1 MDEEKKQKIMYWLAE
16 VAICSHTF
24 IDRPEHPEMKKEYM
38 SLAVGILI
46 GAILYENNR
55 KMRSIGVLNVIDTSE
70 GIQMALALDSE
81 VKEFVNKEY
90 VILQVRNRKA

>member
-1 MDEEKKQKIMYWLAE
+1 MSLTIIWVL
-16 VAICSHTF
+16 ISL
-24 IDRPEHPEMKKEYM
+24 M

-55 KMRSIGVLNVIDTSE
+55 KMRSIGVLNVIDTNE

>member
-1 MDEEKKQKIMYWLAE
+1 MSLTIIWVL
-16 VAICSHTF
+16 ISL
-24 IDRPEHPEMKKEYM
+24 M

-46 GAILYENNR
+46 GAILYEHNR
-55 KMRSIGVLNVIDTSE
+55 KMRSIGILNVIDTSE

-81 VKEFVNKEY
+81 VREFVNKEY

>member
-1 MDEEKKQKIMYWLAE
+1 
-16 VAICSHTF
+16 
-24 IDRPEHPEMKKEYM
+24 M
-38 SLAVGILI
+38 SLTIIWVLISLMSLSVGILI

-55 KMRSIGVLNVIDTSE
+55 KMRSIGILNVIDTSE

-90 VILQVRNRKA
+90 VILQIRNRKA

>member
-1 MDEEKKQKIMYWLAE
+1 
-16 VAICSHTF
+16 
-24 IDRPEHPEMKKEYM
+24 M

-90 VILQVRNRKA
+90 VILQIRNRKA

>member
-1 MDEEKKQKIMYWLAE
+1 MSLTIIWVL
-16 VAICSHTF
+16 ISL
-24 IDRPEHPEMKKEYM
+24 M

-46 GAILYENNR
+46 GVILYENNR

-90 VILQVRNRKA
+90 VILQIRNRKA

>member
-1 MDEEKKQKIMYWLAE
+1 MSLTIIWVL
-16 VAICSHTF
+16 ISL
-24 IDRPEHPEMKKEYM
+24 M

-55 KMRSIGVLNVIDTSE
+55 KMRSIGVLNIIDTNE

-90 VILQVRNRKA
+90 VILQIRNRKA

>member
-1 MDEEKKQKIMYWLAE
+1 MSLTIIW
-16 VAICSHTF
+16 VF
-24 IDRPEHPEMKKEYM
+24 ISLM

-46 GAILYENNR
+46 GVILYEHNR

>member
-1 MDEEKKQKIMYWLAE
+1 MSLTIIWVL
-16 VAICSHTF
+16 ISL
-24 IDRPEHPEMKKEYM
+24 M

-46 GAILYENNR
+46 GAILYENSR
-55 KMRSIGVLNVIDTSE
+55 KMRSIGVLNVIDTNE

>member
-1 MDEEKKQKIMYWLAE
+1 MSLTIIWVL
-16 VAICSHTF
+16 ISL
-24 IDRPEHPEMKKEYM
+24 M

-70 GIQMALALDSE
+70 GIRMALALDSE

-90 VILQVRNRKA
+90 VILQIRNRKA

>member
-1 MDEEKKQKIMYWLAE
+1 MSLTIIWVL
-16 VAICSHTF
+16 ISL
-24 IDRPEHPEMKKEYM
+24 M

-55 KMRSIGVLNVIDTSE
+55 KMRSIGILNVIDTSE

-90 VILQVRNRKA
+90 VILQIRNRKA

>member
-1 MDEEKKQKIMYWLAE
+1 MSLTIIWVL
-16 VAICSHTF
+16 ISL
-24 IDRPEHPEMKKEYM
+24 M

-81 VKEFVNKEY
+81 VREFVNKEY

>member
-1 MDEEKKQKIMYWLAE
+1 MSLTIIWVL
-16 VAICSHTF
+16 ISL
-24 IDRPEHPEMKKEYM
+24 M

-70 GIQMALALDSE
+70 GIQMALTLDSE

-90 VILQVRNRKA
+90 VILQIRNRKA

>member
-1 MDEEKKQKIMYWLAE
+1 MSLTIIWVL
-16 VAICSHTF
+16 ISF
-24 IDRPEHPEMKKEYM
+24 I

-90 VILQVRNRKA
+90 VILQIRNRKA

>member
-1 MDEEKKQKIMYWLAE
+1 MSLTIIW
-16 VAICSHTF
+16 VF
-24 IDRPEHPEMKKEYM
+24 ISLM

-70 GIQMALALDSE
+70 GIRMALALDSE
-81 VKEFVNKEY
+81 IKEFVNKEY
-90 VILQVRNRKA
+90 VILQIRNRKA

>member
-1 MDEEKKQKIMYWLAE
+1 MLPTSIWVL
-16 VAICSHTF
+16 ISL
-24 IDRPEHPEMKKEYM
+24 I

-46 GAILYENNR
+46 GVILYEHNR

>member
-1 MDEEKKQKIMYWLAE
+1 MLPTSIWVL
-16 VAICSHTF
+16 ISL
-24 IDRPEHPEMKKEYM
+24 M
-38 SLAVGILI
+38 SLAVGVLI
-46 GAILYENNR
+46 GVILYEHNR
-55 KMRSIGVLNVIDTSE
+55 KMRSIGILNIIDTSE

>member
-1 MDEEKKQKIMYWLAE
+1 MSLTIIWVL
-16 VAICSHTF
+16 ISL
-24 IDRPEHPEMKKEYM
+24 M

-70 GIQMALALDSE
+70 GIHMALALDSE
-81 VKEFVNKEY
+81 VKDFVNKEY
-90 VILQVRNRKA
+90 VILQIRNRKA

>member
-1 MDEEKKQKIMYWLAE
+1 MSLTIIWVL
-16 VAICSHTF
+16 ISL
-24 IDRPEHPEMKKEYM
+24 M

-55 KMRSIGVLNVIDTSE
+55 KMRSIGVLNIIDTNE

-90 VILQVRNRKA
+90 VVLQVRNRKA

>member
-1 MDEEKKQKIMYWLAE
+1 MSLTIIWVL
-16 VAICSHTF
+16 ISL
-24 IDRPEHPEMKKEYM
+24 M
-38 SLAVGILI
+38 SLALGILI
-46 GAILYENNR
+46 GVILYEHNR
-55 KMRSIGVLNVIDTSE
+55 KMRSIGILNIIDTSE

>member
-1 MDEEKKQKIMYWLAE
+1 MSLTIIWVL
-16 VAICSHTF
+16 ISL
-24 IDRPEHPEMKKEYM
+24 M

-55 KMRSIGVLNVIDTSE
+55 KMRSIGVLNIIDTSE

-90 VILQVRNRKA
+90 VVLQVRNRKA

>member
-1 MDEEKKQKIMYWLAE
+1 MSLTIIWVL
-16 VAICSHTF
+16 ISL
-24 IDRPEHPEMKKEYM
+24 M

-46 GAILYENNR
+46 GVILYEHNR
-55 KMRSIGVLNVIDTSE
+55 KMRSIGILNVIDTNE

>member
-1 MDEEKKQKIMYWLAE
+1 MSLTIIW
-16 VAICSHTF
+16 VF
-24 IDRPEHPEMKKEYM
+24 ISLM

-46 GAILYENNR
+46 GAILYEHNR
-55 KMRSIGVLNVIDTSE
+55 KMRSIGILNVIDTSE

-90 VILQVRNRKA
+90 VILQIRNRKA

>member
-1 MDEEKKQKIMYWLAE
+1 MSLTIIWVL
-16 VAICSHTF
+16 ISL
-24 IDRPEHPEMKKEYM
+24 M

-90 VILQVRNRKA
+90 VVLQVRNRKA

>member
-1 MDEEKKQKIMYWLAE
+1 MLPTSIWVL
-16 VAICSHTF
+16 ISL
-24 IDRPEHPEMKKEYM
+24 I

-46 GAILYENNR
+46 GVILYEHNR
-55 KMRSIGVLNVIDTSE
+55 KMRSIGILNIIDTSE

>member
-1 MDEEKKQKIMYWLAE
+1 MLLTIIWVL
-16 VAICSHTF
+16 ISL
-24 IDRPEHPEMKKEYM
+24 M

-46 GAILYENNR
+46 GVILYEHNR
-55 KMRSIGVLNVIDTSE
+55 KMRSIGILNIIDTSE